1 MTETWR
7 LRQLTADCPHG
18 RHVVRQG
25 DLLVRVCVS
34 SPGPFLLCVAC
45 DAEVPWPLP
54 LPVVSGSVSRE
65 ACFPMVQP

>member
-1 MTETWR
+1 M
-7 LRQLTADCPHG
+7 ADCVEG

-25 DLLVRVCVS
+25 DLMVRIGSC

-54 LPVVSGSVSRE
+54 VVIGSVSRE
-65 ACFPMVQP
+65 ASFPMVQP